1 MQLIAAAPAWELFR
15 EMFRDKR
22 QLEDLVKA
30 VTPVRNDRAH
40 FRMVPERELD
50 RCRLACEDL
59 IVLVART

>member
-1 MQLIAAAPAWELFR
+1 MTAGPAWELFR
-15 EMFRDKR
+15 DMFRDKR

-40 FRMVPERELD
+40 FRIVPERELD

-59 IVLVART
+59 TAMVTRT